1 MKNVLE
7 RFDKIVQLANSTN
20 KAIQAKGYDESG
32 AVGYGPRFRKML
44 HKNGKRVHSLGIY
57 DYFTKK
63 YVLFEMV
70 NMVGQ
75 KDKIPVEFAQMEK
88 LVKDADIG

>member
-7 RFDKIVQLANSTN
+7 RFENIVQLAYSVN
-20 KAIQAKGYDESG
+20 KEIQSKGYEG

-44 HKNGKRVHSLGIY
+44 HKNGKRVHSMGIY
-57 DYFTKK
+57 DYYTKK
-63 YVLFEMV
+63 FVLFEMV

-75 KDKIPVEFAQMEK
+75 KDKIPPEFAQMER
-88 LVKDADIG
+88 LVKDAVTA

>member
-7 RFDKIVQLANSTN
+7 RFENIVQLAYSTN
-20 KAIQAKGYDESG
+20 KEIQSKGYAD

-44 HKNGKRVHSLGIY
+44 HKNGKRVHSMGIY
-57 DYFTKK
+57 DYYTKK
-63 YVLFEMV
+63 FVLFEMV

-75 KDKIPVEFAQMEK
+75 KDKIPPEFAQMER
-88 LVKDADIG
+88 LVKDAVSA